1 MVLRAR
7 FRVAEK
13 FHFRGA
19 SRANCRIATYKRISA
34 GIVARI
40 TLAVNSFTIRRA
52 LFSHPCRN
60 RRFLPSSFPE
70 AGHRSLIIHLSASA
84 FHFREAEYTTAS
96 AGKFMNNPYRE
107 GGNCGREISPTAKNT
122 CDRFCTPGFTI
133 LRGRG
138 TSWAVNTFC
147 AMVDFFDCRKYRLL
161 TPRARDLQR
170 RK

>member
-40 TLAVNSFTIRRA
+40 TLAVNSFTIRRV

-96 AGKFMNNPYRE
+96 AGKFMNNSLARE
-107 GGNCGREISPTAKNT
+107 GTAGA
-122 CDRFCTPGFTI
+122 RF
-133 LRGRG
+133 
-138 TSWAVNTFC
+138 
-147 AMVDFFDCRKYRLL
+147 RL
-161 TPRARDLQR
+161 R
-170 RK
+170 RKIRATGFARRVLRSYVAAGQVGR